1 MVAYSFQPRFVDPI
15 RTLAKR
21 QTMRNWRRRHARPG
35 ETVQLYTGLRTQ
47 RCRLIGTA
55 TCTRVS
61 VVALDFVENVI
72 VFVENVGV
80 VGVSYIDMTDALDWF
95 ARADGFADWDDL
107 RGWFADTH
115 DAVEKWSGVLI
126 EWSDFRPATAT
137 S

>member
-15 RTLAKR
+15 RALTKR
-21 QTMRNWRRRHARPG
+21 QTMRNRRKRHARPG

-55 TCTRVS
+55 TCTRVAA
-61 VVALDFVENVI
+61 VTLDFVENEI
-72 VFVENVGV
+72 V
-80 VGVSYIDMTDALDWF
+80 VGASHIDMADALDWF

-115 DAVEKWSGVLI
+115 DAVAKWSGVLI